1 MISINEKI
9 RMEGFYSFKV
19 SNSKGESRDLSG
31 IIAEDHKNL
40 ILDVGLNALGT
51 TSVVSACKVGTGVTP
66 VAVSQTDLATPLA
79 ITSTLQSSS
88 TGRNSTA
95 PYYTWGRR
103 TFRFGQGA
111 AAGNLTEVGVT
122 YGGGSSLFSRALI
135 VDSEGNPTTLTI
147 LSDEWLDV
155 TYELRIYQDLV
166 DKTFN
171 ITLLG
176 VDHVVT
182 VRPANVT
189 TNPSGSSYFFDHFI
203 SWYYYYSQC
212 SHYNGTIGTITGSPS
227 GVGSSAGGTSYGAYS
242 QNSLQRSIIYGV
254 GLNDANLAGGIQST
268 IINTDKC
275 SWQVGYVPA
284 IAKDS
289 FKTLTMNYTL
299 SWGRYDPE

>member
-103 TFRFGQGA
+103 TFRFGQGT

-135 VDSEGNPTTLTI
+135 VDSGGNPTTLTI
-147 LSDEWLDV
+147 LADEWLDV

-189 TNPSGSSYFFDHFI
+189 TNPSDSSYFFDHFI

>member
-19 SNSKGESRDLSG
+19 SNSKGEYRDLSG

-79 ITSTLQSSS
+79 TTSTQQSSS
-88 TGRNSTA
+88 TGRNSTT

-103 TFRFGQGA
+103 TFRFSQGA

-135 VDSEGNPTTLTI
+135 VDSGGNPTTLTI

-182 VRPANVT
+182 VRPAYVT
-189 TNPSGSSYFFDHFI
+189 TIPSYSSYFFDHFI
-203 SWYYYYSQC
+203 SWYHYSQC

-242 QNSLQRSIIYGV
+242 QNSLQRSVIYGV

-275 SWQVGYVPA
+275 IWQVGYSPA

>member
-103 TFRFGQGA
+103 TFRFGQGT

-122 YGGGSSLFSRALI
+122 YGDGSNLFSRALI

-189 TNPSGSSYFFDHFI
+189 SNPSGSSYFFDHFI

-275 SWQVGYVPA
+275 SWQVGYSPA

>member
-9 RMEGFYSFKV
+9 KMEGFYSFKV

-66 VAVSQTDLATPLA
+66 VAISQTDLATPLA
-79 ITSTLQSSS
+79 TTSTQQYSS
-88 TGRNSTA
+88 TGRNNTA

-103 TFRFGQGA
+103 TFRFGQGV

-135 VDSEGNPTTLTI
+135 VDSEGNPATLTI

>member
-79 ITSTLQSSS
+79 TTSTLQSSS
-88 TGRNSTA
+88 TGRNSTT

-103 TFRFGQGA
+103 TFRFSQGA

>member
-66 VAVSQTDLATPLA
+66 VAISQTDLATPLA
-79 ITSTLQSSS
+79 TTSTQQYSS
-88 TGRNSTA
+88 TGRNSTT

-103 TFRFGQGA
+103 TFRFNQGA

>member
-103 TFRFGQGA
+103 TFRFSQGA

-135 VDSEGNPTTLTI
+135 VDSGGNPTTLTI
-147 LSDEWLDV
+147 LADEWLDV

>member
-103 TFRFGQGA
+103 TFRFGQGT

-189 TNPSGSSYFFDHFI
+189 TNPSDSSYFFDHFI

-227 GVGSSAGGTSYGAYS
+227 GEGSSAGGVSYGAYS

-254 GLNDANLAGGIQST
+254 GLDDANLEGGIQST

>member
-88 TGRNSTA
+88 TGRNNTA

-103 TFRFGQGA
+103 TFRFGQGV

-227 GVGSSAGGTSYGAYS
+227 GEGSSAGGVSYGAYS

-254 GLNDANLAGGIQST
+254 GLDDANLAGGIQST

-275 SWQVGYVPA
+275 IWQVGYSPA

>member
-103 TFRFGQGA
+103 TFRFSQGT

-135 VDSEGNPTTLTI
+135 VDSGGNPTTLTI

-227 GVGSSAGGTSYGAYS
+227 GVGSSTGGTSYGAYS

-254 GLNDANLAGGIQST
+254 GLDDANLEGGIQST
-268 IINTDKC
+268 IINTHKC

>member
-103 TFRFGQGA
+103 TFRFGQGT

-135 VDSEGNPTTLTI
+135 VDSGGNPTTLTI

>member
-103 TFRFGQGA
+103 TFRFGQGT

-135 VDSEGNPTTLTI
+135 VDSGGNPTTLTI
-147 LSDEWLDV
+147 LADEWLDV

-171 ITLLG
+171 INLLG

-182 VRPANVT
+182 VRPAYVIY
-189 TNPSGSSYFFDHFI
+189 NPSSSSYFFDHFI

-227 GVGSSAGGTSYGAYS
+227 GVGSSVGGTSYGAYS

-275 SWQVGYVPA
+275 WWQVGYVPA

>member
-79 ITSTLQSSS
+79 TTSTLQSSS

-103 TFRFGQGA
+103 TFRFSQGA

-122 YGGGSSLFSRALI
+122 YGGGSNLFSRALI
-135 VDSEGNPTTLTI
+135 VNSEGSPTTLTI

>member
-79 ITSTLQSSS
+79 TSSIQQASS

-103 TFRFGQGA
+103 TFRFNQGA

>member
-103 TFRFGQGA
+103 TFRFSQGT

-122 YGGGSSLFSRALI
+122 YGDGSSLFSRALI

-147 LSDEWLDV
+147 LADEWLDV
-155 TYELRIYQDLV
+155 TYELRVYQDLA

-171 ITLLG
+171 INLLG

-182 VRPANVT
+182 VRPAYVT
-189 TNPSGSSYFFDHFI
+189 TNPSDSSYFFDHFI

-254 GLNDANLAGGIQST
+254 GLDDANLEGGIQST

-275 SWQVGYVPA
+275 IWQVGYSPA

>member
-103 TFRFGQGA
+103 TFRFSQGA

-135 VDSEGNPTTLTI
+135 VDSGGNPTTLTI
-147 LSDEWLDV
+147 LADEWLDV

-227 GVGSSAGGTSYGAYS
+227 GVGSSTGGTSYGAYS

>member
-103 TFRFGQGA
+103 TFRFGQGT

-135 VDSEGNPTTLTI
+135 VDSGGNPTTLTI
-147 LSDEWLDV
+147 LADEWLDV
-155 TYELRIYQDLV
+155 TYELRIYQDLA

-189 TNPSGSSYFFDHFI
+189 TNPSDSSYFFDHFI

-227 GVGSSAGGTSYGAYS
+227 GEGSSAGGVSYGAYS

-275 SWQVGYVPA
+275 RWQVGYSPA

>member
-103 TFRFGQGA
+103 TFRFSQGT

-122 YGGGSSLFSRALI
+122 YGDGSSLFSRALI

-147 LSDEWLDV
+147 LADEWLDV
-155 TYELRIYQDLV
+155 TYELRVYQDLA

-171 ITLLG
+171 INLLG

-189 TNPSGSSYFFDHFI
+189 TNPSDSSYFFDHFI

-227 GVGSSAGGTSYGAYS
+227 GVGSSTGGTSYGAYS

-254 GLNDANLAGGIQST
+254 GLDDANLEGGIQST
-268 IINTDKC
+268 IINTHKC

>member
-9 RMEGFYSFKV
+9 KMEGFYSFKV

-40 ILDVGLNALGT
+40 ILDIGLNALGT
-51 TSVVSACKVGTGVTP
+51 TNVVSACKVGTGVTP
-66 VAVSQTDLATPLA
+66 VAVSQTDLVTPLA
-79 ITSTLQSSS
+79 TTSTQQSSS
-88 TGRNSTA
+88 TGRNSTT

-103 TFRFGQGA
+103 TFRFSQGA

-135 VDSEGNPTTLTI
+135 VDSGGNPTTLTI
-147 LSDEWLDV
+147 LADEWLDV
-155 TYELRIYQDLV
+155 TYELRIYQDLA

-182 VRPANVT
+182 VRPAYVT

-227 GVGSSAGGTSYGAYS
+227 GVGSIAGGTSYGAYS

>member
-103 TFRFGQGA
+103 TFRFNQGA

-155 TYELRIYQDLV
+155 TYELRVYQDLA

-171 ITLLG
+171 INLLG

-182 VRPANVT
+182 VRPAYVT
-189 TNPSGSSYFFDHFI
+189 TNPSYSSYFFDHFI
-203 SWYYYYSQC
+203 SWYINWSQC

-227 GVGSSAGGTSYGAYS
+227 GEGSSAGGVSYGAYS

-254 GLNDANLAGGIQST
+254 GLNDANLSGGIQST
-268 IINTDKC
+268 LIYTDKC
-275 SWQVGYVPA
+275 SWQVGYSPA

>member
-66 VAVSQTDLATPLA
+66 VAISQTDLATPLA
-79 ITSTLQSSS
+79 TTSTQQYSS
-88 TGRNSTA
+88 TGRNNTA

-103 TFRFGQGA
+103 TFRFNQGV

-135 VDSEGNPTTLTI
+135 VDSGGNPTTLTI
-147 LSDEWLDV
+147 LADEWLDV
-155 TYELRIYQDLV
+155 TYELRIYQDLA

-189 TNPSGSSYFFDHFI
+189 SNPSGSSYFFDHFI

-227 GVGSSAGGTSYGAYS
+227 GVGSSTGGTSYGAYS

-254 GLNDANLAGGIQST
+254 GLDDANLEGGIQST
-268 IINTDKC
+268 IINTHKC

>member
-1 MISINEKI
+1 MISINEKM

-103 TFRFGQGA
+103 TFRFGQGV

-289 FKTLTMNYTL
+289 FKTLTMTYTL

>member
-103 TFRFGQGA
+103 TFRFSQGT

-254 GLNDANLAGGIQST
+254 GLNDANLEGGIQST

>member
-79 ITSTLQSSS
+79 TTSTLQSSS

-95 PYYTWGRR
+95 PYYTGGRR
-103 TFRFGQGA
+103 TFRFNQGA

-135 VDSEGNPTTLTI
+135 VDSGGNPTTLTI

-155 TYELRIYQDLV
+155 TYELRIYQDLA

-189 TNPSGSSYFFDHFI
+189 TNPSYSSYFFDHFI

-227 GVGSSAGGTSYGAYS
+227 GIGSSEGGVSYGAYS

-254 GLNDANLAGGIQST
+254 GLNDANLSGGIQST

-275 SWQVGYVPA
+275 IWQVGYSPA

-289 FKTLTMNYTL
+289 FKTLTMIYTL

>member
-103 TFRFGQGA
+103 TFRFNQGA

-122 YGGGSSLFSRALI
+122 YGDGSSLFSRALI
-135 VDSEGNPTTLTI
+135 VDSGGNPTTLTI
-147 LSDEWLDV
+147 LADEWLDV
-155 TYELRIYQDLV
+155 TYELRIYQDLA

-189 TNPSGSSYFFDHFI
+189 SNPSSNSYFFNHFI
-203 SWYYYYSQC
+203 SWYTTWAQC

-227 GVGSSAGGTSYGAYS
+227 GEGSSAGGVSYGAYS

-254 GLNDANLAGGIQST
+254 GLNDANLSGGIQST
-268 IINTDKC
+268 LIYTDKC
-275 SWQVGYVPA
+275 SWQVGYSPA